1 MRVFS
6 KMAVRRIAWA
16 LVFLI
21 LIQAVL
27 QPALAARYQHYV
39 LDNDASIDAQI
50 AEQLQA
56 DQAQVLLLGN
66 SFLGEGVDAEQLA
79 TLTGQ
84 RITKAAIPG
93 STTPTWYLLLKNVIA
108 PMPTPPHRVVIFFV
122 DSHLTWPDYNLDG
135 NFHLIK
141 PYATPQEPLLAQQLF
156 YLRSSWVEQAVTEF
170 LPTYRFRHQLQ
181 RKLYW
186 LSSYWLGMSVG
197 LDAETVDHGENV
209 WSSSDLRD
217 RQLETISQMAQ
228 WPVEHLNFADEL
240 PRSLLPAMV
249 QIAKEEYIE
258 LVFVRLPR
266 RRDYRQ
272 GQPVALEE
280 YMLALRAYLAA
291 NQVTLLEFDATP
303 ELDESYF
310 GVGDHLNARGEA
322 VFTQL
327 LATALQATAP

>member
-122 DSHLTWPDYNLDG
+122 DSISLGRITTWMA
-135 NFHLIK
+135 IS
-141 PYATPQEPLLAQQLF
+141 T
-156 YLRSSWVEQAVTEF
+156 
-170 LPTYRFRHQLQ
+170 
-181 RKLYW
+181 
-186 LSSYWLGMSVG
+186 
-197 LDAETVDHGENV
+197 
-209 WSSSDLRD
+209 SSSPM
-217 RQLETISQMAQ
+217 QLHKS
-228 WPVEHLNFADEL
+228 
-240 PRSLLPAMV
+240 RC
-249 QIAKEEYIE
+249 
-258 LVFVRLPR
+258 
-266 RRDYRQ
+266 
-272 GQPVALEE
+272 
-280 YMLALRAYLAA
+280 
-291 NQVTLLEFDATP
+291 
-303 ELDESYF
+303 
-310 GVGDHLNARGEA
+310 
-322 VFTQL
+322 
-327 LATALQATAP
+327 